1 MKKLTIAKW
10 IACFLGMVL
19 VLLVTFFEVASFTDF
34 SDEMSKTEKVF
45 GIVMV
50 IICIPAVAWLWGK
63 TDKYEEEGKQ
73 AATK

>member
-19 VLLVTFFEVASFTDF
+19 ISLVTFFEVASFADF
-34 SDEMSKTEKVF
+34 SDEMSKTEKIF
-45 GIVMV
+45 GTVMMIVWF
-50 IICIPAVAWLWGK
+50 PAVIWLWNK

-73 AATK
+73 AAIK

>member
-19 VLLVTFFEVASFTDF
+19 VLLVTFFEVASFADF
-34 SDEMSKTEKVF
+34 SNEMSKTEKTF
-45 GIVMV
+45 GTVLMIV
-50 IICIPAVAWLWGK
+50 CGPAVIWLWNK

>member
-19 VLLVTFFEVASFTDF
+19 VLLVTFFEVASFADF
-34 SDEMSKTEKVF
+34 SDEMSKTEKIF
-45 GIVMV
+45 GTVMIIV
-50 IICIPAVAWLWGK
+50 CGPAVVWLWNK